1 MGQFEQIQTRKAI
14 SSYGGV
20 GSILETRDG
29 SILIDNF
36 NEWPFFQTINGQFEE
51 HNFVIDKRFKNRLS
65 KYFYELEH
73 LIKIPV
79 NDLKQGFKPEN
90 QFAFISAKYF
100 PEWFY
105 CNNCNRFDRID
116 KWKINWENN
125 VDSYHKDN
133 FYPPK
138 CYSCYVRNRDK
149 KRKFY
154 DLEQVRFVLTS
165 PNGEIADIPWDKWS
179 LLRYRKK
186 EESTE
191 SIHTPSEEE
200 IITLANIQ
208 VPDDVIFEYKTSD
221 KMDDLKGIW
230 IIAKRK
236 NGEQINFTTLSGLF
250 NLRVKI
256 QDLIPNSKDTDILF
270 KPVIRSSNSV
280 YYPNILSSI
289 FIPANDELNEFSIN
303 LVKEEYN
310 DGSNAQ
316 TISRNLKRY
325 KNIDIDSETIQ
336 KLIDNNFSERNLE
349 IAKTENQYRFD
360 EYKFITEKDSE
371 IIEDKLIFDKIDNS
385 FFQSDLIK
393 SIFKMDKI
401 KIASVQTSYTRQEPI
416 ASNAILEDED
426 PEKTTIESIVK
437 KFTSTYGKTTTY
449 LPAIESFGEGV
460 FFEFDNKT
468 LDEWIGN
475 NPKIQERISVLI
487 GNKQQFEST
496 FNEDFD
502 LNPKYVLIHTFS
514 HLIIK
519 ELEYL
524 CGYPSTSIQERLYI
538 DENPEMNGVLIYT
551 IAGSEGSYGG
561 ITSICDDDRIGKLIE
576 SAMIRAIDCATDPIC
591 YHTHGQGVAN
601 LNLSACFSC
610 TLLPETSCEK
620 FNCYLDRRIL
630 VDKDYGYFKGLI
642 NRTLKGECITSAI
655 HHGGE
660 FQPESS
666 GF

>member
-1 MGQFEQIQTRKAI
+1 M
-14 SSYGGV
+14 
-20 GSILETRDG
+20 
-29 SILIDNF
+29 
-36 NEWPFFQTINGQFEE
+36 
-51 HNFVIDKRFKNRLS
+51 
-65 KYFYELEH
+65 
-73 LIKIPV
+73 
-79 NDLKQGFKPEN
+79 
-90 QFAFISAKYF
+90 
-100 PEWFY
+100 
-105 CNNCNRFDRID
+105 
-116 KWKINWENN
+116 
-125 VDSYHKDN
+125 
-133 FYPPK
+133 
-138 CYSCYVRNRDK
+138 
-149 KRKFY
+149 
-154 DLEQVRFVLTS
+154 EQVRFVLTS

-179 LLRYRKK
+179 FLRSRKK
-186 EESTE
+186 EDNTESTQ
-191 SIHTPSEEE
+191 TPIEEE

-221 KMDDLKGIW
+221 KIDDLKGIW

-236 NGEQINFTTLSGLF
+236 DGEQINFTTLSGLF
-250 NLRVKI
+250 SLRVKI
-256 QDLIPNSKDTDILF
+256 QELIPNTKETDILF
-270 KPVIRSSNSV
+270 KPVIRSSNSI

-310 DGSNAQ
+310 DGSNAE
-316 TISRNLKRY
+316 TISKNLKRY
-325 KNIDIDSETIQ
+325 KNIDIDAETIQ

-360 EYKFITEKDSE
+360 EYKFITEKDNDR
-371 IIEDKLIFDKIDNS
+371 IEDKLIFNKIENS

-393 SIFKMDKI
+393 SIYKMDKI
-401 KIASVQTSYTRQEPI
+401 KISSVQTSYTRQEPI

-437 KFTSTYGKTTTY
+437 KFTSTYGKTTKY

-460 FFEFDNKT
+460 FFEFNNKI
-468 LDEWIGN
+468 LDEWIKN
-475 NPKIQERISVLI
+475 NPKIQERISILI

-610 TLLPETSCEK
+610 TLLPETSCEN

-630 VDKDYGYFKGLI
+630 VDKDYGYFKDLI
-642 NRTLKGECITSAI
+642 NKI
-655 HHGGE
+655 
-660 FQPESS
+660 
-666 GF
+666 

>member
-20 GSILETRDG
+20 GSIIETRDG

-36 NEWPFFQTINGQFEE
+36 NDWPFFQTINGNFEE
-51 HNFVIDKRFKNRLS
+51 HNFIIDKRFKNRLS
-65 KYFYELEH
+65 RYFQELEY
-73 LIKIPV
+73 LVKIPV

-90 QFAFISAKYF
+90 QFAFLSAKYF

-116 KWKINWENN
+116 HWKSNWENN
-125 VDSYHKDN
+125 VNSEHKDN

-138 CYSCYVRNRDK
+138 CYCCYVKNREK

-165 PNGEIADIPWDKWS
+165 PNGEIADIPWDKWAMF
-179 LLRYRKK
+179 LNKKKDNKK
-186 EESTE
+186 EVNETA
-191 SIHTPSEEE
+191 SEED

-208 VPDDVIFEYKTSD
+208 VPEDAIFEYKTSD
-221 KMDDLKGIW
+221 KLDDLKGIW

-236 NGEQINFTTLSGLF
+236 NGEQLNFTTLSGLF
-250 NLRVKI
+250 NLRIKI
-256 QDLIPNSKDTDILF
+256 QELIPNTKETDILF

-289 FIPANDELNEFSIN
+289 FIPANDELNEYSIN
-303 LVKEEYN
+303 LIREEHE

-316 TISRNLKRY
+316 TISKNLKRY
-325 KNIDIDSETIQ
+325 KNIEIDSTIIQ
-336 KLIDNNFSERNLE
+336 KLINNNFSERELE

-371 IIEDKLIFDKIDNS
+371 RVEDKLIFNKIDNS
-385 FFQSDLIK
+385 LFQNDLIK

-401 KIASVQTSYTRQEPI
+401 KITSVQTSFTRQEPL
-416 ASNAILEDED
+416 SSSLILEDED
-426 PEKTTIESIVK
+426 AEKTTKESIVK
-437 KFTSTYGKTTTY
+437 KFTSTFGKTTKY
-449 LPAIESFGEGV
+449 LPAIESFGEGI
-460 FFEFDNKT
+460 FFEFNNEI
-468 LDEWIGN
+468 LNNWIEN
-475 NPKIQERISVLI
+475 NPKIKERIEILI
-487 GNKQQFEST
+487 GNQNHFESN
-496 FNEDFD
+496 FNDDFE

-538 DENPEMNGVLIYT
+538 DDELEMNGVLIYT

-561 ITSICDDDRIGKLIE
+561 ITSICDDNKIGKLIE

-630 VDKDYGYFKGLI
+630 VDKDYGYFKELI
-642 NRTLKGECITSAI
+642 RKL
-655 HHGGE
+655 
-660 FQPESS
+660 
-666 GF
+666 

>member
-20 GSILETRDG
+20 GSIIETRDG

-65 KYFYELEH
+65 KYFQELEH

-90 QFAFISAKYF
+90 PFAFLSAKYF

-125 VDSYHKDN
+125 VDSYYKDN

-138 CYSCYVRNRDK
+138 CYSCYVKNRDK

-179 LLRYRKK
+179 LLRNRKK
-186 EESTE
+186 EDNKESNQ
-191 SIHTPSEEE
+191 TPSEEE

-256 QDLIPNSKDTDILF
+256 LDLIPNTKETDILF

-289 FIPANDELNEFSIN
+289 FIPSNDELNEFSIN

-316 TISRNLKRY
+316 TISKNLKRY

-349 IAKTENQYRFD
+349 IAKTENEYRFD

-371 IIEDKLIFDKIDNS
+371 RIDDKLIFNKIDSS

-401 KIASVQTSYTRQEPI
+401 KISSVQTSYTRQEPI
-416 ASNAILEDED
+416 ASSAILEDEN

-437 KFTSTYGKTTTY
+437 KFTSTYGKTTKY

-460 FFEFDNKT
+460 FFKFDNKT
-468 LDEWIGN
+468 LNEWIKN
-475 NPKIQERISVLI
+475 NPKIQERISILI

-538 DENPEMNGVLIYT
+538 DENPEMNGVIIYT

-561 ITSICDDDRIGKLIE
+561 ITSICDDDRIGKLIK

-591 YHTHGQGVAN
+591 YHTQGQGVAN

-630 VDKDYGYFKGLI
+630 VDKDYGYFKDLI
-642 NRTLKGECITSAI
+642 NKT
-655 HHGGE
+655 
-660 FQPESS
+660 
-666 GF
+666 

>member
-1 MGQFEQIQTRKAI
+1 MGQYEQIQTRKAI

-20 GSILETRDG
+20 GSIIETRDG

-36 NEWPFFQTINGQFEE
+36 NEWPFFQTINGNFEE
-51 HNFVIDKRFKNRLS
+51 HNFIIDKRFKNRLS
-65 KYFYELEH
+65 RYFQELEH
-73 LIKIPV
+73 FVKIPV
-79 NDLKQGFKPEN
+79 NELKKGFDPEN
-90 QFAFISAKYF
+90 KFAFLSAKYF

-116 KWKINWENN
+116 HWKSNWENN
-125 VDSYHKDN
+125 VSSEHKEN
-133 FYPPK
+133 LFPPK
-138 CYSCYVRNRDK
+138 CYCCYVKNRDN
-149 KRKFY
+149 KRKFF

-165 PNGEIADIPWDKWS
+165 PNGEIADIPWDKWAM
-179 LLRYRKK
+179 LLNKK
-186 EESTE
+186 KGDNKESTE
-191 SIHTPSEEE
+191 PLSEED
-200 IITLANIQ
+200 IITLGNIQ
-208 VPDDVIFEYKTSD
+208 VPEDAIFEYKTSD
-221 KMDDLKGIW
+221 KLDDLKGIW

-236 NGEQINFTTLSGLF
+236 SGEQLNFTTLSGLF

-256 QDLIPNSKDTDILF
+256 QELLPNSKETDVLF

-289 FIPANDELNEFSIN
+289 YIPANDELNEFSIN
-303 LVKEEYN
+303 LIREEHE

-325 KNIDIDSETIQ
+325 KSIEIDAAIIQ
-336 KLIDNNFSERNLE
+336 KLIDNNFSERELE

-371 IIEDKLIFDKIDNS
+371 RVEDKLIFNKIDNL
-385 FFQSDLIK
+385 FFQNDLIK

-401 KIASVQTSYTRQEPI
+401 KITSVQTSFTRQEPI
-416 ASNAILEDED
+416 SSSLILEDED
-426 PEKTTIESIVK
+426 PEKVTKESIVK
-437 KFTSTYGKTTTY
+437 KFTSTFGKATKY
-449 LPAIESFGEGV
+449 LPAIESFGEGI
-460 FFEFDNKT
+460 FFGFNIEVLNN
-468 LDEWIGN
+468 WIEN
-475 NPKIQERISVLI
+475 NPKIQERIDILI
-487 GNKQQFEST
+487 GNQNHFESN
-496 FNEDFD
+496 FNEDFE

-538 DENPEMNGVLIYT
+538 DEELDMTGVLIYT

-561 ITSICDDDRIGKLIE
+561 ITSICNDNKIGKLIE
-576 SAMIRAIDCATDPIC
+576 SAMIRAMDCATDPIC

-630 VDKDYGYFKGLI
+630 VDEDYGYFKDI
-642 NRTLKGECITSAI
+642 IKRT
-655 HHGGE
+655 
-660 FQPESS
+660 
-666 GF
+666 

>member
-20 GSILETRDG
+20 GSIIETRDG

-36 NEWPFFQTINGQFEE
+36 NDWPFFQTINGNFEE
-51 HNFVIDKRFKNRLS
+51 HNFIIDKRFKNRLS
-65 KYFYELEH
+65 RYFQELEY
-73 LIKIPV
+73 LVKIPV

-90 QFAFISAKYF
+90 QFAFLSAKYF

-116 KWKINWENN
+116 HWKSNWENN
-125 VDSYHKDN
+125 VNSEHKDN

-138 CYSCYVRNRDK
+138 CYCCYVKNREK

-165 PNGEIADIPWDKWS
+165 PNGEIADIPWDKWAMF
-179 LLRYRKK
+179 LNKKKDNKK
-186 EESTE
+186 EVNETA
-191 SIHTPSEEE
+191 SEED

-208 VPDDVIFEYKTSD
+208 VPEDAIFEYKTSD
-221 KMDDLKGIW
+221 KLDDLKGIW

-236 NGEQINFTTLSGLF
+236 NGEQLNFTTLSGLF
-250 NLRVKI
+250 NLRIKI
-256 QDLIPNSKDTDILF
+256 QELIPNTKETDILF

-289 FIPANDELNEFSIN
+289 FIPANDELNEYSIN
-303 LVKEEYN
+303 LIREEHE

-316 TISRNLKRY
+316 TISKNLKRY
-325 KNIDIDSETIQ
+325 KNIEIDSTIIQ
-336 KLIDNNFSERNLE
+336 KLINNNFSERELE

-371 IIEDKLIFDKIDNS
+371 RVEDKLIFNKIDNS
-385 FFQSDLIK
+385 LFQNDLIK

-401 KIASVQTSYTRQEPI
+401 KITSVQTSFTRQEPL
-416 ASNAILEDED
+416 SSSLILEDED
-426 PEKTTIESIVK
+426 AEKTTKESIVK
-437 KFTSTYGKTTTY
+437 KFTSTFGKTTKY
-449 LPAIESFGEGV
+449 LPAIESFGEGI
-460 FFEFDNKT
+460 FFEFNNEI
-468 LDEWIGN
+468 LNNWIEN
-475 NPKIQERISVLI
+475 NPKIKERIEILI
-487 GNKQQFEST
+487 GNQNHFESN
-496 FNEDFD
+496 FNDDFE

-538 DENPEMNGVLIYT
+538 DDELEMNGVLIYT

-561 ITSICDDDRIGKLIE
+561 ITSICDDNKIGKLIE

-620 FNCYLDRRIL
+620 FNSYLDRRIL
-630 VDKDYGYFKGLI
+630 VDKDYGYFKELI
-642 NRTLKGECITSAI
+642 RKL
-655 HHGGE
+655 
-660 FQPESS
+660 
-666 GF
+666 

>member
-20 GSILETRDG
+20 GSIIETRDG

-36 NEWPFFQTINGQFEE
+36 NEWPFFQTVNGNFEE
-51 HNFVIDKRFKNRLS
+51 HNFIIDKRFKNRLS
-65 KYFYELEH
+65 RYFQELEH
-73 LIKIPV
+73 LVKIPV

-90 QFAFISAKYF
+90 PFAFLSAKYF

-105 CNNCNRFDRID
+105 CNNCHRFDRID
-116 KWKINWENN
+116 NWKRNWENN
-125 VDSYHKDN
+125 VNSEHKEN

-138 CYSCYVRNRDK
+138 CYNCYVKNREK
-149 KRKFY
+149 KRKLF

-165 PNGEIADIPWDKWS
+165 PNGEIADIPWDKWAMFKNK
-179 LLRYRKK
+179 KK
-186 EESTE
+186 EDKKETTE
-191 SIHTPSEEE
+191 TINEED
-200 IITLANIQ
+200 IITLGNIQ
-208 VPDDVIFEYKTSD
+208 VPDDAFFEYKTSD
-221 KMDDLKGIW
+221 KLDDLKGIW

-236 NGEQINFTTLSGLF
+236 SGEQLNFTTLSGLF

-256 QDLIPNSKDTDILF
+256 QDLIPNSKETDILF

-289 FIPANDELNEFSIN
+289 YIPANDELNEALIKKIKEYYEDDFTVSQIIKILKKESGREFSEQLIQDLIN
-303 LVKEEYN
+303 K
-310 DGSNAQ
+310 
-316 TISRNLKRY
+316 
-325 KNIDIDSETIQ
+325 
-336 KLIDNNFSERNLE
+336 NFSERELE

-360 EYKFITEKDSE
+360 EYRYITNKTTPQS
-371 IIEDKLIFDKIDNS
+371 IENKLIFEKIDES
-385 FFQSDLIK
+385 LYQKDLLK

-401 KIASVQTSYTRQEPI
+401 KITSVQTSFTRQEPI
-416 ASNAILEDED
+416 SSNLILKDED
-426 PEKTTIESIVK
+426 SEKVTKESIVK
-437 KFTSTYGKTTTY
+437 KFTSSFGKSTKY
-449 LPAIESFGEGV
+449 LPAIESFGEGI
-460 FFEFDNKT
+460 FFEFNNEI
-468 LDEWIGN
+468 LNNWIEQ
-475 NPKIQERISVLI
+475 NPKIKERVSILI
-487 GNKQQFEST
+487 GNQSHFESHL
-496 FNEDFD
+496 NDDFE

-538 DENPEMNGVLIYT
+538 DDELGMNGVLIYT

-561 ITSICDDDRIGKLIE
+561 ITSICDDNKIGKLIE
-576 SAMIRAIDCATDPIC
+576 SAMIRATDCATDPIC

-630 VDKDYGYFKGLI
+630 IDKDYGYFKDLI
-642 NRTLKGECITSAI
+642 NK
-655 HHGGE
+655 
-660 FQPESS
+660 P
-666 GF
+666 

>member
-20 GSILETRDG
+20 GSIIETRDG

-65 KYFYELEH
+65 KYFQELEH

-90 QFAFISAKYF
+90 PFAFLSAKYF

-105 CNNCNRFDRID
+105 CNNCKRFDRID
-116 KWKINWENN
+116 NWKSNWENN

-138 CYSCYVRNRDK
+138 CYSCYVKNRDK

-154 DLEQVRFVLTS
+154 DLEQVRFILTS

-179 LLRYRKK
+179 LLRGRNK
-186 EESTE
+186 EDNTE
-191 SIHTPSEEE
+191 LNEITSEEE

-208 VPDDVIFEYKTSD
+208 VPEDVIFEYKTSD
-221 KMDDLKGIW
+221 KFDDLKGIW

-236 NGEQINFTTLSGLF
+236 NGEPINFTTLSGLF
-250 NLRVKI
+250 SLRVKI
-256 QDLIPNSKDTDILF
+256 QDLLPNIKETDILF

-303 LVKEEYN
+303 LIKEEYN
-310 DGSNAQ
+310 DGSNTQ
-316 TISRNLKRY
+316 TISKNLKRY

-349 IAKTENQYRFD
+349 ISKTENQYRFD
-360 EYKFITEKDSE
+360 EYKFITEIDSE
-371 IIEDKLIFDKIDNS
+371 RIEDKLIFNKIDNS
-385 FFQSDLIK
+385 FFQSNLIK
-393 SIFKMDKI
+393 SIYKMDKI
-401 KIASVQTSYTRQEPI
+401 KISSVQTSYTRQEPI

-426 PEKTTIESIVK
+426 HEKLTIESIIK
-437 KFTSTYGKTTTY
+437 KFTSAYGKATKY

-468 LDEWIGN
+468 LDEWIKN
-475 NPKIQERISVLI
+475 KPKIQERISILI
-487 GNKQQFEST
+487 CNKQQFEST
-496 FNEDFD
+496 FNEDFN

-561 ITSICDDDRIGKLIE
+561 ITSICDDNKIGKLIE
-576 SAMIRAIDCATDPIC
+576 SAMIRAMDCATDPIC

-630 VDKDYGYFKGLI
+630 VDKDYGYFKDII
-642 NRTLKGECITSAI
+642 NRI
-655 HHGGE
+655 
-660 FQPESS
+660 
-666 GF
+666 

>member
-1 MGQFEQIQTRKAI
+1 MGQYEQIQTRKAI

-20 GSILETRDG
+20 GSIIETRDG

-36 NEWPFFQTINGQFEE
+36 NDWPFFQTINGKFEE
-51 HNFVIDKRFKNRLS
+51 HNFIIDKRFKNRLS
-65 KYFYELEH
+65 RYFQELEY
-73 LIKIPV
+73 LVKIPV

-90 QFAFISAKYF
+90 QFAFLSAKYF

-116 KWKINWENN
+116 HWKSNWENN
-125 VDSYHKDN
+125 VNSEHKEN

-138 CYSCYVRNRDK
+138 CYCCYVKNREK

-165 PNGEIADIPWDKWS
+165 PNGEIADIPWDKWAMF
-179 LLRYRKK
+179 LNKKKDDKK
-186 EESTE
+186 EVNETV
-191 SIHTPSEEE
+191 SEED

-208 VPDDVIFEYKTSD
+208 VPEDAIFEYKTSD
-221 KMDDLKGIW
+221 KLDDLKGIW

-250 NLRVKI
+250 NLRIKI
-256 QDLIPNSKDTDILF
+256 QELLPNTKEKDILF

-289 FIPANDELNEFSIN
+289 YIPANDELNEFSIN
-303 LVKEEYN
+303 LIREEHE

-316 TISRNLKRY
+316 TISKNLKRY
-325 KNIDIDSETIQ
+325 KKIEIDSTIIQ
-336 KLIDNNFSERNLE
+336 KLIDNNFSERELE

-371 IIEDKLIFDKIDNS
+371 RIEDKLIFNKIDDS
-385 FFQSDLIK
+385 FFQSDLIN

-401 KIASVQTSYTRQEPI
+401 KITSVQTSFTRQEPI
-416 ASNAILEDED
+416 SSSMILEDED
-426 PEKTTIESIVK
+426 SEKTTKESIVK
-437 KFTSTYGKTTTY
+437 KFTSSFGKTTKY
-449 LPAIESFGEGV
+449 LPAIESFGEGI
-460 FFEFDNKT
+460 FFEFNNKI
-468 LDEWIGN
+468 LNNWIEN
-475 NPKIQERISVLI
+475 NPKIKERIEILI
-487 GNKQQFEST
+487 GNKNHFES
-496 FNEDFD
+496 NLNDDFE

-538 DENPEMNGVLIYT
+538 DDELEMNGVLIYT

-561 ITSICDDDRIGKLIE
+561 ITSICDDNKIGKLIE

-630 VDKDYGYFKGLI
+630 VDKDYGYFKELI
-642 NRTLKGECITSAI
+642 SKL
-655 HHGGE
+655 
-660 FQPESS
+660 
-666 GF
+666 

>member
-20 GSILETRDG
+20 GSIIETRDG
-29 SILIDNF
+29 SILIDDF
-36 NEWPFFQTINGQFEE
+36 NDWPFFQTINGKFEE
-51 HNFVIDKRFKNRLS
+51 HNFVIDKRFKNRLN
-65 KYFYELEH
+65 KYFQELEY
-73 LIKIPV
+73 LVKIPV

-90 QFAFISAKYF
+90 PFAFLSAKYF

-105 CNNCNRFDRID
+105 CNNCNRLDRID
-116 KWKINWENN
+116 KWKSNWENN
-125 VDSYHKDN
+125 VDSYHKDY

-138 CYSCYVRNRDK
+138 CYACYVRNRDK

-154 DLEQVRFVLTS
+154 DLEQVRFILTS

-179 LLRYRKK
+179 LFRGNKK
-186 EESTE
+186 EDKLESNETT
-191 SIHTPSEEE
+191 SDEE
-200 IITLANIQ
+200 IITLAKIE
-208 VPDDVIFEYKTSD
+208 VPEDVIFEYKTSD
-221 KMDDLKGIW
+221 KLDDLKGIW

-236 NGEQINFTTLSGLF
+236 SGEQLNFTTLSGLF

-256 QDLIPNSKDTDILF
+256 QDLLPNTKETDILF

-303 LVKEEYN
+303 LVREEYN

-316 TISRNLKRY
+316 TISKNLKRY
-325 KNIDIDSETIQ
+325 KNIEINAEIIQ
-336 KLIDNNFSERNLE
+336 RLIDNNFSERELE

-360 EYKFITEKDSE
+360 EYKFITEKDRE
-371 IIEDKLIFDKIDNS
+371 RVEDKLIFNKVDKS
-385 FFQSDLIK
+385 FFQNDLIK
-393 SIFKMDKI
+393 SIYKMDKI
-401 KIASVQTSYTRQEPI
+401 KITSVQTSYTRQEPI
-416 ASNAILEDED
+416 SSNAILEDED
-426 PEKTTIESIVK
+426 TERTTKESIVK
-437 KFTSTYGKTTTY
+437 KFTSTYGKTTKY

-460 FFEFDNKT
+460 FFEFDNK
-468 LDEWIGN
+468 LFDEWIKS
-475 NPKIQERISVLI
+475 NPELQERISILI

-630 VDKDYGYFKGLI
+630 VDKDYGYFKNLI
-642 NRTLKGECITSAI
+642 NKT
-655 HHGGE
+655 
-660 FQPESS
+660 
-666 GF
+666 

>member
-20 GSILETRDG
+20 GSIIETRDG

-36 NEWPFFQTINGQFEE
+36 NDWPFFQTINGKFEE
-51 HNFVIDKRFKNRLS
+51 HNFIIDKRFKNRLS
-65 KYFYELEH
+65 RYFQELEY
-73 LIKIPV
+73 LVKIPV

-90 QFAFISAKYF
+90 QFAFLSAKYF

-116 KWKINWENN
+116 HWKSNWENN
-125 VDSYHKDN
+125 VNSEHKDN

-138 CYSCYVRNRDK
+138 CYCCYVKNREK

-165 PNGEIADIPWDKWS
+165 PNGEIADIPWDKWAMF
-179 LLRYRKK
+179 LNKKKDNKK
-186 EESTE
+186 EVNETV
-191 SIHTPSEEE
+191 SEED
-200 IITLANIQ
+200 IITLANVQ
-208 VPDDVIFEYKTSD
+208 VPEDAIFEYKTSD
-221 KMDDLKGIW
+221 KLDDLKGIW

-236 NGEQINFTTLSGLF
+236 NGEQLNFTTLSGLF
-250 NLRVKI
+250 NLRIKI
-256 QDLIPNSKDTDILF
+256 QELIPNTKETDILF

-289 FIPANDELNEFSIN
+289 FIPANDELNEYSIN
-303 LVKEEYN
+303 LIREEHE

-316 TISRNLKRY
+316 TISKNLKRY
-325 KNIDIDSETIQ
+325 KSIEIDSTIIQ
-336 KLIDNNFSERNLE
+336 KLIDNNFSERELE

-360 EYKFITEKDSE
+360 EYKFITTKIEPQK
-371 IIEDKLIFDKIDNS
+371 IEDKLIFSKIDNS
-385 FFQSDLIK
+385 FFQNDLIK

-401 KIASVQTSYTRQEPI
+401 KITSVQTSFTRQEPLP
-416 ASNAILEDED
+416 SSLILEDED
-426 PEKTTIESIVK
+426 AEKTTKESIVK
-437 KFTSTYGKTTTY
+437 KFTSTFGKTTKY
-449 LPAIESFGEGV
+449 LPAIESFGEGI
-460 FFEFDNKT
+460 FFEFNNEI
-468 LDEWIGN
+468 LNNWIEN
-475 NPKIQERISVLI
+475 NPKIKERIEILI
-487 GNKQQFEST
+487 GNQNHFESN
-496 FNEDFD
+496 FNDDFE

-538 DENPEMNGVLIYT
+538 DDELEMNGVLIYT

-561 ITSICDDDRIGKLIE
+561 ITSICDDNKIGKLIE

-630 VDKDYGYFKGLI
+630 VDKDYGYFKELI
-642 NRTLKGECITSAI
+642 RKL
-655 HHGGE
+655 
-660 FQPESS
+660 
-666 GF
+666 

>member
-20 GSILETRDG
+20 GSIIETRDG

-36 NEWPFFQTINGQFEE
+36 NEWPFFQTVNGQFEE

-65 KYFYELEH
+65 KYFQELEH

-79 NDLKQGFKPEN
+79 NDLKQGYRPEN
-90 QFAFISAKYF
+90 QFAFLSAKYF

-116 KWKINWENN
+116 KWKINWGNN
-125 VDSYHKDN
+125 VDSYHKDD

-138 CYSCYVRNRDK
+138 CYSCYVKNRDK

-179 LLRYRKK
+179 LLRNRKK
-186 EESTE
+186 EDNTESTQ
-191 SIHTPSEEE
+191 TPNEEE

-256 QDLIPNSKDTDILF
+256 QDLIPNTKETDILF

-349 IAKTENQYRFD
+349 IAKTENEYRFD
-360 EYKFITEKDSE
+360 EYKFITEKGSDR
-371 IIEDKLIFDKIDNS
+371 IEDKLIFNKIDSS

-401 KIASVQTSYTRQEPI
+401 KISSVQTSYTRQEPI

-437 KFTSTYGKTTTY
+437 KFTSTYGKTTKY

-468 LDEWIGN
+468 LDEWIKN
-475 NPKIQERISVLI
+475 NPKILERISILI

-642 NRTLKGECITSAI
+642 NRT
-655 HHGGE
+655 
-660 FQPESS
+660 
-666 GF
+666 

>member
-14 SSYGGV
+14 SSYGGI
-20 GSILETRDG
+20 GSIIETRDG

-65 KYFYELEH
+65 KYFQELEH
-73 LIKIPV
+73 LIRIPV

-90 QFAFISAKYF
+90 PFAFLSAKYF

-105 CNNCNRFDRID
+105 CNNCNRFDRLD

-138 CYSCYVRNRDK
+138 CYSCYVKNRDK

-179 LLRYRKK
+179 LLRNRKK
-186 EESTE
+186 EDNTESTQ
-191 SIHTPSEEE
+191 TPNEEE

-221 KMDDLKGIW
+221 KMADLKGIW

-256 QDLIPNSKDTDILF
+256 QELIPNTKDTDILF

-316 TISRNLKRY
+316 TISKNLKRY
-325 KNIDIDSETIQ
+325 KNIDIDAETIQ

-360 EYKFITEKDSE
+360 EYKFITEKDNDR
-371 IIEDKLIFDKIDNS
+371 IEDKLIFNKIDNS

-393 SIFKMDKI
+393 SIYKMDKI
-401 KIASVQTSYTRQEPI
+401 KISLVQTSYTRQEPI

-437 KFTSTYGKTTTY
+437 KFTSTYGKATKY

-468 LDEWIGN
+468 LNEWIKN
-475 NPKIQERISVLI
+475 NPKIQERISILI

-496 FNEDFD
+496 INEDFD

-561 ITSICDDDRIGKLIE
+561 ITSICDDERIGKLIE

-610 TLLPETSCEK
+610 TLLPETSCEN

-630 VDKDYGYFKGLI
+630 VDKDYGYFKDLI
-642 NRTLKGECITSAI
+642 NKI
-655 HHGGE
+655 
-660 FQPESS
+660 
-666 GF
+666 

>member
-20 GSILETRDG
+20 GSIIETRDG

-36 NEWPFFQTINGQFEE
+36 NDWPFFQTINGNFEE
-51 HNFVIDKRFKNRLS
+51 HNFIIDKRFKNRLS
-65 KYFYELEH
+65 RYFQELEY
-73 LIKIPV
+73 LVKIPV

-90 QFAFISAKYF
+90 QFAFLSAKYF

-116 KWKINWENN
+116 HWKSNWENN
-125 VDSYHKDN
+125 VNSEHKDN

-138 CYSCYVRNRDK
+138 CYCCYVKNREK

-165 PNGEIADIPWDKWS
+165 PNGEIADIPWDKWAMF
-179 LLRYRKK
+179 LNKKKDNKK
-186 EESTE
+186 EVNETV
-191 SIHTPSEEE
+191 SEED
-200 IITLANIQ
+200 IITLANVQ
-208 VPDDVIFEYKTSD
+208 VPEDAIFEYKTSD
-221 KMDDLKGIW
+221 KLDDLKGIW

-236 NGEQINFTTLSGLF
+236 NGEQLNFTTLSGLF
-250 NLRVKI
+250 NLRIKI
-256 QDLIPNSKDTDILF
+256 QELIPNTKETDILF

-289 FIPANDELNEFSIN
+289 FIPANDELNEYSIN
-303 LVKEEYN
+303 LIREEHE

-316 TISRNLKRY
+316 TISKNLKRY
-325 KNIDIDSETIQ
+325 KNIEIDSTIIQ
-336 KLIDNNFSERNLE
+336 KLIGNNFSERELE

-360 EYKFITEKDSE
+360 EYKFITTKIEPQK
-371 IIEDKLIFDKIDNS
+371 IEDKLIFSKIDNS
-385 FFQSDLIK
+385 FFQNDLIK

-401 KIASVQTSYTRQEPI
+401 KITSVQTSFTRQEPLP
-416 ASNAILEDED
+416 SSLILEDED
-426 PEKTTIESIVK
+426 AEKTTKESIVK
-437 KFTSTYGKTTTY
+437 KFTSTFGKTTKY
-449 LPAIESFGEGV
+449 LPAIESFGEGI
-460 FFEFDNKT
+460 FFEFNNEI
-468 LDEWIGN
+468 LNNWIEN
-475 NPKIQERISVLI
+475 NPKIKERIEILI
-487 GNKQQFEST
+487 GNKNQFESN
-496 FNEDFD
+496 FNDDFE

-538 DENPEMNGVLIYT
+538 DDELEMNGVLIYT

-561 ITSICDDDRIGKLIE
+561 ITSICDDNKIGKLIE

-630 VDKDYGYFKGLI
+630 VDKDYGYFKELI
-642 NRTLKGECITSAI
+642 RKL
-655 HHGGE
+655 
-660 FQPESS
+660 
-666 GF
+666 